1 MLSQSHA
8 LKVAQRQREQQRREE
23 QLFQQQAMTKANQQ
37 NAKKMTLG
45 GVPRNTMNFS
55 QKSGIL
61 AQLDEED
68 KDAHRIFD
76 LLQTT
81 GDADTI
87 VILMASLD

>member
-1 MLSQSHA
+1 
-8 LKVAQRQREQQRREE
+8 
-23 QLFQQQAMTKANQQ
+23 
-37 NAKKMTLG
+37 
-45 GVPRNTMNFS
+45 MNFS